1 MDGRMDA
8 DNTDPDESWGEDA
21 HIPDDAAPEQD
32 ELTEEA
38 DDVTGVE
45 EGGFDDIELAYRE
58 AMKSIDDAD
67 SGQDLQPREKT
78 CLQGDSQKGCSSGN
92 DDNRDPNQEVRKEDR
107 TIKNPRRR
115 STDSGLRKS
124 GRRSGCI

>member
-1 MDGRMDA
+1 MDA

-58 AMKSIDDAD
+58 AMKSIDDAE
-67 SGQDLQPREKT
+67 LQVGSALMELAEDDDPEQSSPPR
-78 CLQGDSQKGCSSGN
+78 
-92 DDNRDPNQEVRKEDR
+92 
-107 TIKNPRRR
+107 
-115 STDSGLRKS
+115 
-124 GRRSGCI
+124 